1 MTRTLFHDPL
11 SVLINGNYLTFCNGC
26 DHKSEQSASY
36 ATLVFSIYIES
47 IVLERAKLSE
57 LLKVARSRKSCPK
70 VAEHLRDS
78 VPQTVFNLIPP
89 LIHFQESSMITTVL
103 ESSGV
108 AKASTMTLEFSF
120 VTLHTSVRH

>member
-1 MTRTLFHDPL
+1 MSSLTEITSDFVMAVSIKASKVLQKCMLCQFGLF
-11 SVLINGNYLTFCNGC
+11 Y
-26 DHKSEQSASY
+26 
-36 ATLVFSIYIES
+36 IYS
-47 IVLERAKLSE
+47 IVLERTKLSE